1 MNYQLVDMIPE
12 HIPAVLQIEQ
22 ISFPTPWSQ
31 QAFTYEITSNH
42 FAHYL
47 VALRGDEVAG
57 YAGMWM
63 VLDEAHITN
72 VAVHP
77 GHRGKKL
84 GQVLMAEMMRRAVLR
99 GAVRMTLEVRP
110 SNTVARELYKKLGFK
125 EKGLRKRY
133 YTDTNEDAIIM
144 WVDLSGQDS
153 ASASGDNLPH
163 PEKTGGNDEHNSSG
177 H

>member
-1 MNYQLVDMIPE
+1 MDYRLTEMKLD
-12 HIPAVLQIEQ
+12 HIPGVLEIEQ
-22 ISFPTPWSQ
+22 ISFPTPWSH
-31 QAFTYEITSNH
+31 QAFTYEITQNN
-42 FAHYL
+42 FAHYV
-47 VALRGDEVAG
+47 VALQAEKVIG
-57 YAGMWM
+57 YAGMWL

-77 GHRGKKL
+77 NCRGQKL
-84 GQVLMAEMMRRAVLR
+84 GLALMLETMRQAVLR

-144 WVDLSGQDS
+144 WVELGPQE
-153 ASASGDNLPH
+153 NQP
-163 PEKTGGNDEHNSSG
+163 
-177 H
+177 

>member
-1 MNYQLVDMIPE
+1 VKRVDYELVEMKLD
-12 HIPAVLQIEQ
+12 HIPGVLEIEQ
-22 ISFPTPWSQ
+22 KSFPTPWSQ
-31 QAFTYEITSNH
+31 QAFTYELTQNN
-42 FAHYL
+42 FAYYIA
-47 VALRGDEVAG
+47 ALSEGKVIG

-77 GHRGKKL
+77 EYRGKKL
-84 GQVLMAEMMRRAVLR
+84 GEALMCEMMRQAVLR

-110 SNTVARELYKKLGFK
+110 SNMAARELYKKLRFK

-144 WVDLSGQDS
+144 WVDLTS
-153 ASASGDNLPH
+153 AST
-163 PEKTGGNDEHNSSG
+163 E
-177 H
+177 

>member
-1 MNYQLVDMIPE
+1 MREVGGTVDYRLTEMKLE
-12 HIPAVLQIEQ
+12 HIPEVLAIEQ
-22 ISFPTPWSQ
+22 VSFPTPWSQ
-31 QAFTYEITSNH
+31 QAFTYEITQNN
-42 FAHYL
+42 FAHYV
-47 VALRGDEVAG
+47 VALEGEKVIG
-57 YAGMWM
+57 YAGMWL

-77 GHRGKKL
+77 NYRGKKL
-84 GQVLMAEMMRRAVLR
+84 GLALMLEAMRQAILR

-144 WVDLSGQDS
+144 WVDLRS
-153 ASASGDNLPH
+153 
-163 PEKTGGNDEHNSSG
+163 PETQS
-177 H
+177 